1 MVNGKIYR
9 EMVIS
14 AANLL
19 ESKKEEINSL
29 NIFPVPDGDTG
40 INMSLTMS
48 AGRREMEGFS
58 GNLSECSAKVA
69 AALLR
74 GGRGNSGVI
83 LSLFFRGFSK
93 ALAGKDEADL
103 QTVAAAFAGGVEAA
117 YKAVRHPTEG
127 TVLTVMRVMA
137 EKAAQ
142 IAPQYDETDDVA
154 GFFGALLCECH
165 DILSKTPEML
175 PVLKQANV
183 VDAGGMGFTVIFE
196 GMTMVAKGEG
206 MAKAVSPVSAGT
218 NSSADF
224 GSVSTGDIR
233 FAYCTEC
240 IVDKDD
246 SCTDEKIAGL
256 HSYIDG
262 VGDSVVFVDDDT
274 FVKFHVHTNVPGK
287 VLTQALKCGSL
298 SMVKIEN
305 MRNQHSEMTIK
316 QEEAQPQEEA
326 PLPPE
331 KKYGFVSVAA
341 GEGMVAVFND
351 LGVDSMV
358 EGGQTMNPSTE
369 DIISAI
375 NRTPAEIVYVL
386 PNNKNIYMAA
396 KQAEAIVTD
405 KKVVVLKTHT
415 IPQGISAMLAFDCDA
430 EEADNTAAMKEAMKK
445 VTTAKLTFAARDSS
459 FDGMEIKEGQILGL
473 VENDVKYVCDSREE
487 CLAQIAEDIKDKDYI
502 TLFYGEGIDEAE
514 ANAAAEVLQAAIGD
528 SVEITVIN
536 GGQPVYY
543 YVISAENA

>member
-9 EMVIS
+9 EMIIS

-19 ESKKEEINSL
+19 ENKKEEINSL

-48 AGRREMEGFS
+48 AGRRDMQGFS
-58 GNLSECSAKVA
+58 GNLSECSSKVA

-83 LSLFFRGFSK
+83 LSLFFRGVSK
-93 ALAGKDEADL
+93 AFAGKDEADL
-103 QTVAAAFAGGVEAA
+103 KTVAAAFSNGVDAA
-117 YKAVRHPTEG
+117 YKAVRKPTEG

-137 EKAAQ
+137 EKANA
-142 IAPQYDETDDVA
+142 IAAEYDEANDLG
-154 GFFGALLCECH
+154 GFFDTLLCECN
-165 DILSKTPEML
+165 DILSKTPDML

-196 GMTMVAKGEG
+196 GMTKVAKGEG
-206 MAKAVSPVSAGT
+206 IAEAVAPVASETKSA
-218 NSSADF
+218 ADF
-224 GSVSTGDIR
+224 GEFETGDIK
-233 FAYCTEC
+233 FGYCTEC
-240 IVDKDD
+240 IVDKND
-246 SCTDEKIAGL
+246 SCTDEKVSSL
-256 HSYIDG
+256 NSYING

-274 FVKFHVHTNVPGK
+274 FVKFHVHTNDPGK
-287 VLTQALKCGSL
+287 VITQALKCGSL

-305 MRNQHSEMTIK
+305 MRNQHSEMTVK
-316 QEEAQPQEEA
+316 QEESQPAEEA

-331 KKYGFVSVAA
+331 KKYGFVSIAA
-341 GEGMVAVFND
+341 GEGMTAVFKD

-358 EGGQTMNPSTE
+358 EGGQTMNPSIE

-396 KQAEAIVTD
+396 KQAEAIIED
-405 KKVVVLKTHT
+405 KKVVVLRTHT
-415 IPQGISAMLAFDCDA
+415 IPQGISAMLAFDPEGS
-430 EEADNTAAMKEAMKK
+430 EEDNTSAMKEAMKN

-459 FDGMEIKEGQILGL
+459 FDGKDIKEGQILGL
-473 VENDVKYVCDSREE
+473 IENDVKYVCDSREE
-487 CLAQIAEDIKDKDYI
+487 CLKNVAEDIKDRDYI
-502 TLFYGEGIDEAE
+502 TLFYGEGIDEEE
-514 ANAAAEVLQAAIGD
+514 ANAAAEVIKEVIGD
-528 SVEITVIN
+528 VEVMVVN

-543 YVISAENA
+543 YIISAENA

>member
-9 EMVIS
+9 EMIIS

-48 AGRREMEGFS
+48 AGRRDMQGFS
-58 GNLSECSAKVA
+58 GSLSECSAKVA

-83 LSLFFRGFSK
+83 LSLFFRGVSK
-93 ALAGKDEADL
+93 ALAGKQEADL
-103 QTVAAAFAGGVEAA
+103 KTLAAAFSNGVDAA
-117 YKAVRHPTEG
+117 YKAVRKPTEG

-137 EKAAQ
+137 EKANA
-142 IAPQYDETDDVA
+142 IAPEFDDA
-154 GFFGALLCECH
+154 NDMGGFFDALLLECN

-196 GMTMVAKGEG
+196 GMTMVARGDG
-206 MAKAVSPVSAGT
+206 MAEATVSETAETKSA
-218 NSSADF
+218 ADF
-224 GSVSTGDIR
+224 GEFETGDIK
-233 FAYCTEC
+233 FGYCTEC
-240 IVDKDD
+240 IVDKNDH
-246 SCTDEKIAGL
+246 CTDEKVSSL
-256 HSYIDG
+256 NSYING

-274 FVKFHVHTNVPGK
+274 FVKFHVHTNDPGK
-287 VLTQALKCGSL
+287 VITQALKCGSL

-305 MRNQHSEMTIK
+305 MRNQHSEMIK
-316 QEEAQPQEEA
+316 QEDSQPEEEA

-331 KKYGFVSVAA
+331 KKYGFVAIAA
-341 GEGMVAVFND
+341 GEGMTAVFKD

-369 DIISAI
+369 DIISAV

-396 KQAEAIVTD
+396 KQAEAIIED
-405 KKVVVLKTHT
+405 KKVVVLRSHT
-415 IPQGISAMLAFDCDA
+415 IPQGISAMLAFDPEG
-430 EEADNTAAMKEAMKK
+430 EEDDNTSAMKEAMKA

-459 FDGMEIKEGQILGL
+459 FDGMDIKEGQILGL

-487 CLAQIAEDIKDKDYI
+487 CLKNVAADIKDRDYI
-502 TLFYGEGIDEAE
+502 TLFYGEGVDEDE
-514 ANAAAEVLQAAIGD
+514 ANAAAETIKEVIGD
-528 SVEITVIN
+528 VEIMVVN

-543 YVISAENA
+543 YIISAENA